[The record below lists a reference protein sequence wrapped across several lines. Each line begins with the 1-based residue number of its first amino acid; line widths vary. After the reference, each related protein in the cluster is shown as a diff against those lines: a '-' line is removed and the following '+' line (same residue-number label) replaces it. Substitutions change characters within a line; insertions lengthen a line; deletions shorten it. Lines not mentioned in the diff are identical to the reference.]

1 MSFLRRTADNARDD
15 SFATRHRRKRFAV
28 FLRLI
33 ERLPRPV
40 RILDIGGTQLF
51 WQTMRFGE
59 NDPVQIT
66 LLNLSA
72 PRTSWRNVMSVAA
85 DARDLGMYPDR
96 AFDVVF
102 SNSVIE
108 HVGGPEDQRR
118 MADEVR
124 RVGRA
129 YFVQTP
135 NRYFPIEP
143 HFLVPCFQ
151 FLPVPVRI
159 YLVRHFDLGW
169 IGRGKRIADRETARE
184 LVTGIRLLSGR
195 ELRRLFSDAT
205 IYRERMFGLTKSFV
219 AYRGAAEAP
228 SHPPGAAE

>member
-1 MSFLRRTADNARDD
+1 MPSLMSALRRTADNARDD
-15 SFATRHRRKRFAV
+15 SFATHHRRKRFAL

-59 NDPVQIT
+59 NDSVHIT

-72 PRTSWRNVMSVAA
+72 PRTTWRNVTSVAA
-85 DARDLGMYPDR
+85 DARDLGMYPDG

-118 MADEVR
+118 MAHEVR

-135 NRYFPIEP
+135 NRYFPVEP

-151 FLPVPVRI
+151 FLPISVRV
-159 YLVRHFDLGW
+159 YLVRHLDLGW
-169 IGRGKRIADRETARE
+169 IGRGNRIADRATARE
-184 LVTGIRLLSGR
+184 LVTEIRLLNAR
-195 ELRRLFSDAT
+195 ELRGLFPDAT
-205 IYRERMFGLTKSFV
+205 IYRERVFGLTKSFV
-219 AYRGAAEAP
+219 AYRAAAEA
-228 SHPPGAAE
+228 SRGS

>member
-1 MSFLRRTADNARDD
+1 MPNLMSVLRHSADNARDD
-15 SFATRHRRKRFAV
+15 SFSTQRRRERFAV

-51 WQTMRFGE
+51 WETMHVGE
-59 NDPVQIT
+59 HDPFQIT

-72 PRTSWRNVMSVAA
+72 PRASWSNVASVAA
-85 DARDLGMYPDR
+85 DARDLSIYLDG

-108 HVGGPEDQRR
+108 HVGGPQDQRR

-151 FLPVPVRI
+151 FLPVSVRVF
-159 YLVRHFDLGW
+159 LVRHFDLGW
-169 IGRGKRIADRETARE
+169 IGRGKRISDRESARA
-184 LVTGIRLLSGR
+184 LVTGIRLLSER
-195 ELRRLFSDAT
+195 ELRSLFPDAT
-205 IYRERMFGLTKSFV
+205 IYRERVCGLTKSFV
-219 AYRGAAEAP
+219 AYRVVAEA
-228 SHPPGAAE
+228 

>member
-1 MSFLRRTADNARDD
+1 MSVLRRTADNARDD
-15 SFATRHRRKRFAV
+15 SFATRSRRKRFAV

-33 ERLPRPV
+33 GHLPRPT
-40 RILDIGGTQLF
+40 RILDIGGSQLF
-51 WQTMRFGE
+51 WQTMHFTE
-59 NDPVQIT
+59 DDPVHIT

-72 PRTSWRNVMSVAA
+72 PRISWRNVASVAA
-85 DARDLGMYPDR
+85 NACDLSLYPDG

-124 RVGRA
+124 RVGKA

-151 FLPVPVRI
+151 FLPVGVRV

-169 IGRGKRIADRETARE
+169 IGRGRRITDRETARE
-184 LVTGIRLLSGR
+184 LVTGIRLLSGHELR
-195 ELRRLFSDAT
+195 ELFPDAT

-219 AYRGAAEAP
+219 AYRGNATTP
-228 SHPPGAAE
+228 LSS